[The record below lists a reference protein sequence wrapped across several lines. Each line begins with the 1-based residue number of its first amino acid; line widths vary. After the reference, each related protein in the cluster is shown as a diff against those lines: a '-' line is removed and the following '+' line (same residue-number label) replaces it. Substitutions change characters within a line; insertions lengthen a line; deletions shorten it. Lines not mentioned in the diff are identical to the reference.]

1 MISRRLVLLGIGA
14 TVLTGCGFRLR
25 GTGPQIGELPPK
37 LRIVT
42 ADPFSPLIRKIIR
55 QLEDQGTEI
64 VDRDT
69 SVPTLTLI
77 LPRSEERVLG
87 PISAL
92 NGVAR
97 EQVELSLTMTYKMDA
112 PNMTQLIPETPVKAS
127 LIYVDSGADTS
138 AEDSRVAQLRR
149 GLETDLLGQVVSSIR
164 VRYAQALKLSSPKA
178 P

>member
-1 MISRRLVLLGIGA
+1 M
-14 TVLTGCGFRLR
+14 
-25 GTGPQIGELPPK
+25 
-37 LRIVT
+37 
-42 ADPFSPLIRKIIR
+42 
-55 QLEDQGTEI
+55 
-64 VDRDT
+64 DRDT
-69 SVPTLTLI
+69 SVPTLTLT
-77 LPRSEERVLG
+77 LPRLEDRVLG
-87 PISAL
+87 PVT
-92 NGVAR
+92 GGD
-97 EQVELSLTMTYKMDA
+97 QTELALTMTYKMDA

>member
-42 ADPFSPLIRKIIR
+42 ADPFSPLIRTIIR

-69 SVPTLTLI
+69 SVPTLTLT
-77 LPRSEERVLG
+77 LPRLEDRVLG
-87 PISAL
+87 PVT
-92 NGVAR
+92 GGD
-97 EQVELSLTMTYKMDA
+97 QTELALTMTYKMDA